1 MARQLSSGFPGIM
14 YRSGAEKKIRQ
25 YLVDN
30 GYVDCVIQL
39 PGNLFFGTP
48 IATNILILRRGKPD
62 STTLFIDAS
71 KECVKVTNSNKLTQD
86 NIEHI
91 VQFFT
96 ERKEMPHVVH
106 LASYEEIVKQD
117 YNLSVSSYVE
127 TEDVREKIDIVKLN
141 EEIRNIVAREQA
153 LRDKIDKI
161 IAEIEVGV

>member
-1 MARQLSSGFPGIM
+1 
-14 YRSGAEKKIRQ
+14 
-25 YLVDN
+25 
-30 GYVDCVIQL
+30 
-39 PGNLFFGTP
+39 
-48 IATNILILRRGKPD
+48 
-62 STTLFIDAS
+62 
-71 KECVKVTNSNKLTQD
+71 
-86 NIEHI
+86 
-91 VQFFT
+91 
-96 ERKEMPHVVH
+96 MPHVVH